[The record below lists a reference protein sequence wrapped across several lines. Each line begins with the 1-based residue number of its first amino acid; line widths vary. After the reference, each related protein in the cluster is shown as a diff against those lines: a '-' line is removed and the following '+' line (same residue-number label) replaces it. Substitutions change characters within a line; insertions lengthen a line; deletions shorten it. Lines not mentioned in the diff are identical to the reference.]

1 MMSRL
6 IGRGRSLGN
15 FLTRQFGKRY
25 SLVGVEV
32 LSLVRVEVLSLV
44 GVEFLSRLGVEVLG
58 YSLDD
63 VGVEHLEKL

>member
-1 MMSRL
+1 MFDLKIVQPLSNETFRKKYHREL
-6 IGRGRSLGN
+6 
-15 FLTRQFGKRY
+15 Y
-25 SLVGVEV
+25 